1 MYGFNWYNVVIYD
14 FLNICCVV
22 VICAVILKNGF
33 LQFASKYNSVN
44 LLLLLLLFKRYIGIC
59 GQTKMFYK

>member
-1 MYGFNWYNVVIYD
+1 MCGLNWYNVVIYD
-14 FLNICCVV
+14 FLNICSVL
-22 VICAVILKNGF
+22 VICVVILKKGF

-44 LLLLLLLFKRYIGIC
+44 LIILLLFKRYIGIC